1 MIARRYRF
9 RGAERTCGIAVRR
22 APCIDGFVRWLT
34 TPDPIGAYSGVVATH
49 HDVLVEAGGS
59 AHRDLGRQSSS
70 RYRRQ
75 EGVKSGSGGADGPGV
90 QIRLSHGARS
100 VVHARIQHSLVV
112 GAILILLVAA
122 AASTGNAHP
131 QTFSVV
137 AAGACLFVA
146 AISVAL
152 YAAVVGARRSGS
164 LRSVLHSIVAALS
177 LAAIGFV
184 ATGTPGLSAVFLPAV
199 VLPVVAAGALCTRW
213 VRLGVATLAV
223 ATVVTVT
230 VWDPLS
236 ASHLIVQIGVLTGAI
251 VVITWITAGLARSST
266 ELSQVRRELAELSV
280 ALDGALVATV
290 GCAADHPGTV
300 LRAGFPTI
308 AELLS
313 ANHIAVF
320 SRNGSYGR
328 MVCQNRWSAGDPS
341 TEDRDPR
348 HDVNP
353 GVSSLA
359 QQPVL
364 DDAIESGEIVVTGSH
379 CAIPI
384 GWCNEGELIMV
395 IERRPGTGRDVS
407 RSREVCTLVAS
418 FVVRAIARAN
428 LALGVDI
435 ERHTDQLTGLPN
447 RRSLFERIQIEMNR
461 SVRSELPLSL
471 ALVDLDHFGQYNAH
485 HGPAAGD
492 AVIRSIAALIVS
504 NLRRQDIVVRFA
516 GEQFC
521 LVLPDTDITGG
532 HHILDKLRTGGRDTT
547 SCFGVTLSAGL
558 TTWDGLEDA
567 SSLISRAETALR
579 RAKDTGRDRV
589 VSIELASGG

>member
-1 MIARRYRF
+1 M
-9 RGAERTCGIAVRR
+9 
-22 APCIDGFVRWLT
+22 
-34 TPDPIGAYSGVVATH
+34 
-49 HDVLVEAGGS
+49 VEAVGS
-59 AHRDLGRQSSS
+59 ARRDLGRRSNS

-75 EGVKSGSGGADGPGV
+75 EGVKSGSGGADAPGV
-90 QIRLSHGARS
+90 QIQLSHGARS
-100 VVHARIQHSLVV
+100 EVRAHTQHSLVV
-112 GAILILLVAA
+112 GVILVLLVVG
-122 AASTGNAHP
+122 AASAGNAHP
-131 QTFSVV
+131 QTVSVV

-152 YAAVVGARRSGS
+152 YAAVIGARRSGS

-184 ATGTPGLSAVFLPAV
+184 ATGAPGLSAVFLPTV

-213 VRLGVATLAV
+213 VHLGVAMLAV
-223 ATVVTVT
+223 ATVVTVS

-236 ASHLIVQIGVLTGAI
+236 AGHLLAQIGVLTGAI
-251 VVITWITAGLARSST
+251 VVITWITAGLARTST

-280 ALDGALVATV
+280 ALDGALAATV
-290 GCAADHPGTV
+290 GCAADHPGNV
-300 LRAGFPTI
+300 LRAGFTSI
-308 AELLS
+308 AKLVS
-313 ANHIAVF
+313 ANRIAVF

-328 MVCQNRWSAGDPS
+328 LVCQDRWSADDPRP
-341 TEDRDPR
+341 EDRDPR
-348 HDVNP
+348 HDVNL

-384 GWCNEGELIMV
+384 GWCNDGELIMV

-407 RSREVCTLVAS
+407 LSREVSTLVAS
-418 FVVRAIARAN
+418 LVTRAIARAN

-471 ALVDLDHFGQYNAH
+471 ALVDLDHFGQYNANN
-485 HGPAAGD
+485 GPAAGD

-504 NLRRQDIVVRFA
+504 NLRRQDVVVRFG

-521 LVLPDTDITGG
+521 LVLPDTDVTGG

-567 SSLISRAETALR
+567 SSLISRAGTALR

-589 VSIELASGG
+589 VSIELASGS